1 LKFEILNLPKMENNR
16 INQKIDAA
24 MSSLDGI
31 KRAEVGD
38 ALFDSILHQLD
49 EKKINVTTLVPI
61 RTVWLAAASFA
72 LIVALNAVLLVQ
84 NARYTEGSP
93 SAAASAIA
101 QTYFN
106 QNP

>member
-1 LKFEILNLPKMENNR
+1 MKMNSLNNMEDNR

-24 MSSLDGI
+24 LSSLDGI
-31 KRAEVGD
+31 QRAEAEG
-38 ALFDSILHQLD
+38 ALFDSILHKLE
-49 EKKINVTTLVPI
+49 EKKIKVRSIVPM

-72 LIVALNAVLLVQ
+72 LIISLNVVLLLQ
-84 NARYTEGSP
+84 NALHTEGSS
-93 SAAASAIA
+93 SAAARVIA

>member
-1 LKFEILNLPKMENNR
+1 MENNR

-31 KRAEVGD
+31 QRAEAD
-38 ALFDSILHQLD
+38 AALFDSILHRLD
-49 EKKINVTTLVPI
+49 EKKINVRTIVPM

-72 LIVALNAVLLVQ
+72 LIVSLNVVLLLQ
-84 NARYTEGSP
+84 NGVNTEGSP
-93 SAAASAIA
+93 SAAARAIA